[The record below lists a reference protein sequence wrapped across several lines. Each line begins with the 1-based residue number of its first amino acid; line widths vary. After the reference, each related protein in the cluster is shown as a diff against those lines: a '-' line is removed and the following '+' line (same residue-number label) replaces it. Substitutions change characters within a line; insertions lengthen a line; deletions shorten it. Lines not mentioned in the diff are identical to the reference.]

1 MSIGQGAYHFSSGI
15 SRLALCVVLASVTVS
30 QAALAQDGPYEQ
42 QSESL
47 REEVPVPAGEIVVT
61 AQGREQRLQ
70 DVPISATVIGG
81 EALRDANLRNL
92 EELATRLPAVKL
104 TPGPASDLL
113 NIRGVGSGLNSG
125 FEQSVATFVDGVF
138 RGRSRSSR
146 AALFDIAR
154 VEVLKGPQTT
164 FFGNNAIAGALNI
177 TTRTASPGGSFEY
190 NASALY
196 APTDGE
202 FALEAGVG
210 VPLSDR
216 LGVRVAAKY
225 FGMDGYVYNSY
236 LDEDGPN
243 QKDFVARASVA
254 WEPIDT
260 LRTDLRLDYGRFRDD
275 NSFPNEIIGCPP
287 EAPYPSARG
296 LCLRYLNAVG
306 AEADDRLNQRTASH
320 SSRFELDYLEV
331 ALRNELDIGDHVL
344 SAITSYYDHDVYNN
358 TQLAPFPLTG
368 VNGEYP
374 LFPTFSPEQY
384 SSFSQELRIASPTG
398 QTIEYLAGAYFAQAD
413 LQAEQTTGFYFAPF
427 GNNAPGYTTA
437 TTPIASRV
445 LHDQEDTTYSVFA
458 AATFNAT
465 DALRL
470 NAGLRYSIVR
480 KEAERSAD
488 VGIGGEVPGIG
499 FTALPIEAQTLLR
512 NALVNRPGNFSD
524 PTRTDRKLMPS
535 VSVQYDLTPDMM
547 TYASYTK
554 GFKAGGFAVSTNGD
568 TFGPETV
575 DAYEVGLKGSAFDR
589 VLNFSLAAFL
599 SEYDDLQESTNVVLP
614 SGATQAIVGN
624 VARARSKGVEL
635 GLSARLADFF
645 TLSSDL
651 AYLDARYVA
660 YPGAP
665 CTILQT
671 LAATPCTQDL
681 SGEHRAYA
689 PEWSGNVAA
698 SLEWPVGDYQL
709 KVDPNLYFS
718 SGYFQQASADPLTRQ
733 DSFTKFDLRV
743 AFGPS
748 HERWELA
755 VIGKNITDVSTGSF
769 RNNVP
774 TTPGTV
780 YALSDRPRSVALQFS
795 IRN

>member
-1 MSIGQGAYHFSSGI
+1 MSLGYRARLFGDGI
-15 SRLALCVVLASVTVS
+15 SRVALCVAFASAVTPQVVM
-30 QAALAQDGPYEQ
+30 AQSGQGTQPNQGLPD
-42 QSESL
+42 S
-47 REEVPVPAGEIVVT
+47 VPAPGGEIVVT

-104 TPGPASDLL
+104 TPGPASDLI

-146 AALFDIAR
+146 AALFDIER

-202 FALEAGVG
+202 FALEAGAS

-225 FGMDGYVYNSY
+225 FGIDGYVYNSF
-236 LDEDGPN
+236 LDQDGPN
-243 QKDFVARASVA
+243 QKDFVARGSIA
-254 WEPIDT
+254 WEPFDA
-260 LRTDLRLDYGRFRDD
+260 LRTDLRIDYGRFRDQ
-275 NSFPNEIIGCPP
+275 NSFPNEIVGCPP
-287 EAPYPSARG
+287 EPPYPSARG
-296 LCLRYLNAVG
+296 LCLRYLNAAGV
-306 AEADDRLNQRTASH
+306 EADDRLNQRTASH
-320 SSRFELDYLEV
+320 SSRFELDYVEV
-331 ALRNELDIGDHVL
+331 ALRNELNIGDHVL
-344 SAITSYYDHDVYNN
+344 SAITSHYDHDVYNN
-358 TQLAPFPLTG
+358 TQLAPFPLAG
-368 VNGEYP
+368 VNGQYP
-374 LFPTFSPEQY
+374 LFPTFAPEQY

-398 QTIEYLAGAYFAQAD
+398 ETIEYLAGAYFARAD
-413 LQAEQTTGFYFAPF
+413 LQAEQTTGFYFSPF
-427 GNNAPGYTTA
+427 GNNAPAHTTA

-445 LHDQEDTTYSVFA
+445 LHDQEDATYSIFA
-458 AATFNAT
+458 AATLNAT

-470 NAGLRYSIVR
+470 NAGLRYSIVH

-488 VGIGGEVPGIG
+488 VGIGGEVPGVG
-499 FTALPIEAQTLLR
+499 FTELPIEAQTLLR

-589 VLNFSLAAFL
+589 ILNFSLAAFL

-624 VARARSKGVEL
+624 VARARSKGIEL
-635 GLSARLADFF
+635 GLSARVTDFL
-645 TLSSDL
+645 TLSSDV

-671 LAATPCTQDL
+671 LARSPCTQDL
-681 SGEHRAYA
+681 SGERRAYA
-689 PEWSGNVAA
+689 PEWSGNFAA
-698 SLEWPVGDYQL
+698 SLELPLGGYQL
-709 KVDPNLYFS
+709 QVDPNLYFT

-733 DSFTKFDLRV
+733 DSFTKLDLRV

-795 IRN
+795 FRN